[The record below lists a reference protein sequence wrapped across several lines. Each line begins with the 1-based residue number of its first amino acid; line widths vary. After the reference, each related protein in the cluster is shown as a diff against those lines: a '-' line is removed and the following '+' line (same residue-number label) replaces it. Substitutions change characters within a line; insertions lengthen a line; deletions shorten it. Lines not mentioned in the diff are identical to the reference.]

1 MSLERLDKL
10 VSSAGSLSR
19 TDAKQL
25 IKSGKVTVDGAVI
38 KDCGYKADSDSAAIC
53 VDGNTV
59 TYKRFVY
66 YMLNKPKG
74 VLSASND
81 KTRETVVDI
90 VAAEVKRSGL
100 FPVGRLD
107 KDTTGFLII
116 TDDGDFGHKVI
127 SPKSMIEKEYYVLV
141 DKPITENDVKILEQG
156 VTLADGTKLR
166 PAKVNIL
173 SDDKCTLSIV
183 ITEGKYHEIKRM
195 LGVVGAG
202 VNELYR
208 HRIGS
213 VVLDDELDFGEF
225 REMTYEE
232 LLNLMK

>member
-10 VSSAGSLSR
+10 VSSARSVSR
-19 TDAKQL
+19 ADAKLL
-25 IKSGKVTVDGAVI
+25 IKKGRVSVDGEII
-38 KDCGYKADSDSAAIC
+38 KDCGYKCEDTAVLK
-53 VDGNTV
+53 VDGVEV
-59 TYKRFVY
+59 TYKKYVY

-90 VAAEVKRSGL
+90 IAADVKRNGL

-107 KDTTGFLII
+107 KDTTGFLIV

-127 SPKSMIEKEYYVLV
+127 SPKSMVEKEYYVLV

-166 PAKVNIL
+166 PAKVRVL
-173 SDDKCTLSIV
+173 SDDRLTLSII

-195 LGVVGAG
+195 LGVVDAG
-202 VNELYR
+202 VNELFR
-208 HRIGS
+208 HRIGN
-213 VVLDDELDFGEF
+213 VTLDATLQPGEYRELTEQERLVLSI
-225 REMTYEE
+225 
-232 LLNLMK
+232 

>member
-1 MSLERLDKL
+1 MERLDKL
-10 VSSAGSLSR
+10 VSSAGSVSR

-25 IKSGKVTVDGAVI
+25 IKRGRVTVDGKTI
-38 KDCGYKADSDSAAIC
+38 KDCGYKTQETSVITI
-53 VDGNTV
+53 DGEQV
-59 TYKRFVY
+59 TYKKFVY

-90 VAAEVKRSGL
+90 IAAEVKRNGL

-107 KDTTGFLII
+107 KDTTGFLIV

-127 SPKSMIEKEYYVLV
+127 SPKSMVEKEYYALV
-141 DKPITENDVKILEQG
+141 DKPVSDSDIKTLEQG
-156 VTLADGTKLR
+156 VTLADSTVCR
-166 PAKVNIL
+166 PAKVSVL
-173 SDDKCTLSIV
+173 SNDRCTVSIT

-202 VNELYR
+202 VIELHR
-208 HRIGS
+208 HRIGA
-213 VVLDDELDFGEF
+213 VVLDNQLGFGEY
-225 REMTYEE
+225 RELTHEE
-232 LLNLMK
+232 LLILTI